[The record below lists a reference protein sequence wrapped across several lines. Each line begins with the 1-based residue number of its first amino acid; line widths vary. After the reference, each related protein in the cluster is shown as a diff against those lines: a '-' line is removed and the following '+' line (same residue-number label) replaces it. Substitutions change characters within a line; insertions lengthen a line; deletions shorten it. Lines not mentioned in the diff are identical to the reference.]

1 MIKLIPGKLKP
12 LYDVNYMQHQ
22 AMRAKKQASKQAS
35 DIATH
40 YVTTRCIN
48 SDPVAMGAAVYCYA
62 YDALLAGG
70 SSFAVRMNCEPLV
83 TRMEQSNA
91 APAKPVARKPR
102 KRV

>member
-1 MIKLIPGKLKP
+1 MINLKPGKLKP
-12 LYDVNYMQHQ
+12 LSDVNYMQEQ
-22 AMRAKKQASKQAS
+22 AKQAKKQASKQAS

-70 SSFAVRMNCEPLV
+70 RLFAVRMNCEPLV
-83 TRMEQSNA
+83 TRMELDNA
-91 APAKPVARKPR
+91 APVPAVARKPR